1 MEGTADYCTFGT
13 DLADVLHVEV
23 DDGGSQA
30 GREEVMDL
38 LGEIFGVGQNHK
50 EALFFIAEPLEG
62 VEEET
67 DSLSNS
73 FGGGDDEMVHAVSDL
88 EKLSLEI
95 RRHDEFKFAQALD
108 DGGVVLK
115 VLGQSLLFLHL
126 LINNYRL

>member
-73 FGGGDDEMVHAVSDL
+73 FGGGEPLFATERHCFVRRCGLTCL
-88 EKLSLEI
+88 ELI
-95 RRHDEFKFAQALD
+95 
-108 DGGVVLK
+108 VVC
-115 VLGQSLLFLHL
+115 LLWGFILQ
-126 LINNYRL
+126 